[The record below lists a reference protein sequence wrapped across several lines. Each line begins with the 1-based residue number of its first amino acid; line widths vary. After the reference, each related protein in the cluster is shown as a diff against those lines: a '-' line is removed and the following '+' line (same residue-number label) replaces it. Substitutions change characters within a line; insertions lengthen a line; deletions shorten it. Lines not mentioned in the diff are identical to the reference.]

1 MNTSEYLNFVKCQEL
16 MAKPIANKPG
26 ENYIVATDD
35 DNLISQYS
43 KRFHN
48 DGYDVEVID
57 LITPANST
65 VSYDVLQQVQSVA
78 DAKWFANQ
86 LEAPWLQDD
95 PYWHVRVASLIASFV
110 RVLKHADQ
118 SAYIAALVKLIDD
131 LHIGLMRDGKVPS
144 HIEQLITGIISV
156 DPHCELIDDL
166 ELFATLP
173 IETFKVIC
181 QHSNK
186 ILHNY
191 FRYSDSSA
199 IKHLPTFDTRTLL
212 ENKTVLFVR
221 VDQNCI
227 ERNNC
232 ACMIF
237 KCIAKSLYC
246 QVYENESITLPIKT
260 NILCDSRIF
269 QSLCC
274 DILGDSIA
282 PHLGLCMT
290 CHSFHGADDDLSH
303 ILARAINL

>member
-1 MNTSEYLNFVKCQEL
+1 MNTSEYLNFVRYQEL

-48 DGYDVEVID
+48 NGYNVEVID
-57 LITPANST
+57 LITPADST

-86 LEAPWLQDD
+86 LETPWLQDD
-95 PYWHVRVASLIASFV
+95 PYWHERAASLISSFV
-110 RVLKHADQ
+110 RVLKHTDQ
-118 SAYIAALVKLIDD
+118 SAYISALVKIIDD
-131 LHIGLMRDGKVPS
+131 LYIGMMRDAKVPS
-144 HIEQLITGIISV
+144 YIKQLITDIMSV

-173 IETFKVIC
+173 TETLKNIC
-181 QHSNK
+181 KHSSK
-186 ILHNY
+186 ILHHH

-199 IKHLPTFDTRTLL
+199 VEHLTPFDPRTLL

-221 VDQNCI
+221 VDSNCI

-232 ACMIF
+232 ASMIF

-246 QVYENESITLPIKT
+246 QLYEMEFTTLPIKT
-260 NILCDSRIF
+260 NFLCKPQVF

-274 DILGDSIA
+274 DILGDPIA
-282 PHLGLCMT
+282 PHLGLHMT
-290 CHSFHGADDDLSH
+290 CSGFHSQDDDLSH
-303 ILARAINL
+303 IFARAVN